1 MNLIISNHLIS
12 LPLILFIA
20 GVYLLDRIPF
30 GDSERFA
37 LLPGKGQALD
47 LSKTARKFHLG
58 RYVPESGR
66 DWIRSPPSKIGLVKQ
81 DEKEEENSNSCF
93 CFPKSPNINI
103 FPWSLKKHNCAIK
116 KIFYLPAEGPNHN
129 LIAKHHT
136 ILHEE

>member
-47 LSKTARKFHLG
+47 LSKTTRKFHLG

-66 DWIRSPPSKIGLVKQ
+66 D
-81 DEKEEENSNSCF
+81 
-93 CFPKSPNINI
+93 
-103 FPWSLKKHNCAIK
+103 
-116 KIFYLPAEGPNHN
+116 
-129 LIAKHHT
+129 
-136 ILHEE
+136 

>member
-47 LSKTARKFHLG
+47 LSKTARK
-58 RYVPESGR
+58 
-66 DWIRSPPSKIGLVKQ
+66 
-81 DEKEEENSNSCF
+81 
-93 CFPKSPNINI
+93 
-103 FPWSLKKHNCAIK
+103 
-116 KIFYLPAEGPNHN
+116 
-129 LIAKHHT
+129 
-136 ILHEE
+136 